1 MFLEGIVFVLMSDC
15 YKEVVVLVVKDLV
28 DLGLKVVVIE
38 GIWKI
43 LCLYG
48 LEVGLMLKLYE
59 GWFNVLDGIK
69 NGEI

>member
-43 LCLYG
+43 LCLYD

>member
-1 MFLEGIVFVLMSDC
+1 MFVLMSDC

-43 LCLYG
+43 LCLYD

-59 GWFNVLDGIK
+59 G
-69 NGEI
+69 